1 MNRIIHFKKL
11 TAVIFITVTVFFLRA
26 PVDAGAIN
34 DAFIIGQAQAYS
46 SEFFEMM
53 MLLLE
58 DYAGMELTPEFIY
71 EAALRGIADELDL
84 FTAYM
89 DKNEYNAFIGNLS
102 GHFEGIGVQID
113 AGDDGYVYIHSVIP
127 NTPAEEAGLLKGDI
141 ILYINDND
149 IYGFTQQQAADMIRS
164 GPQLTTLKILRNNE
178 EMSFTMYKRQIILN
192 PVEVYAFDEIW
203 PSAGENDNT
212 SVRYMR
218 VSSFDGESA
227 AGFKE
232 AIRQLTE
239 ADVTGV
245 VLDMRGNGG
254 GYLDQVVAVAR
265 MVLPEGPIFYDVDA
279 SGVMNAHFS
288 HLQNPPFNRIVVLV
302 DNFTASAAELLTAA
316 LQDSGVAIVV
326 GETTYGKGVI
336 QTTVDLSTG
345 GAFRYTYAEYLRRSG
360 EKIDR
365 IGVIPDVYIK
375 YPGELPATIETD
387 ENGYAEWIVRLKD
400 ILRFLGFVIPDDS
413 DVYDEPTKQ
422 CVAELKIS
430 LGLDN
435 NDLIDEETSAAINQ
449 RLYAVYTETDV
460 VLEAGYK
467 ILLEMIGR

>member
-1 MNRIIHFKKL
+1 MINYLTCKKL
-11 TAVIFITVTVFFLRA
+11 TAAILISVIVFFTRPPVNAAVIDASVIGRA
-26 PVDAGAIN
+26 
-34 DAFIIGQAQAYS
+34 QSYT

-58 DYAGMELTPEFIY
+58 DYAGIELSPEYIY
-71 EAALRGIADELDL
+71 EAALRGISNELDP

-89 DKNEYNAFIGNLS
+89 DKNEYVSFIDGLS

-113 AGDDGYVYIHSVIP
+113 ANDEGYVYIHSVIP

-141 ILYINDND
+141 FLYINEND
-149 IYGFTQQQAADMIRS
+149 AFGLTQQQAADMIRS
-164 GPQLTTLKILRNNE
+164 GPPLVTLEILRNNA

-192 PVEVYAFDEIW
+192 PVEIYEFGDIW
-203 PSAGENDNT
+203 PSAADIDNAA
-212 SVRYMR
+212 VRYMR
-218 VSSFDGESA
+218 VSSFDGETA

-232 AIRQLTE
+232 AVRQLTD
-239 ADVTGV
+239 AGVTGV

-279 SGVMNAHFS
+279 SGEMNAHYS
-288 HLQNPPFNRIVVLV
+288 YLQHPPFKHIVILV
-302 DNFTASAAELLTAA
+302 DSFTASAAELLTAA

-336 QTTVDLSTG
+336 QTTVELSTG

-365 IGVIPDVYIK
+365 IGVIPDVIIE
-375 YPGELPATIETD
+375 YPGELPV
-387 ENGYAEWIVRLKD
+387 NVVLAEDGRAEAIIRLKD
-400 ILRFLGFVIPDDS
+400 ILRFLGYIVRDGS
-413 DVYDEPTKQ
+413 DMYDEATRL
-422 CVAELKIS
+422 CVAGLKVTM
-430 LGLDN
+430 GLEED
-435 NDLIDEETSAAINQ
+435 DLLDEETAAAINNL
-449 RLYAVYTETDV
+449 LYAVYTETDV
-460 VLEAGYK
+460 VLETGYK
-467 ILLEMIGR
+467 ILLDMAGR